1 MKTKIVYPL
10 LDQDSIDE
18 YEAMHE
24 VGFEVGD
31 KPSIDAINIYRGPCI
46 RSQSQ
51 YPNNCIWLNSW
62 ENNRRTLFF
71 SEFFH
76 LIESCSIPSF
86 IVDKLDDSVPNKIQ
100 ELGWTCAFI
109 RSDSKSLYFHDFNSC
124 LWPVTSISK
133 MVDLYK
139 YFNLDGPFIVRK
151 FINDKEIFYEEQ
163 RFWVL
168 NGRTYHPS
176 GKIPEWL
183 KEIAI
188 KIYRFSGSNYFTIDV
203 AGNYIVEINPGESS
217 DRGCENPLEFFCEI
231 FKQEFINRRCVM
243 D

>member
-100 ELGWTCAFI
+100 EL
-109 RSDSKSLYFHDFNSC
+109 
-124 LWPVTSISK
+124 
-133 MVDLYK
+133 
-139 YFNLDGPFIVRK
+139 
-151 FINDKEIFYEEQ
+151 
-163 RFWVL
+163 
-168 NGRTYHPS
+168 
-176 GKIPEWL
+176 
-183 KEIAI
+183 
-188 KIYRFSGSNYFTIDV
+188 
-203 AGNYIVEINPGESS
+203 
-217 DRGCENPLEFFCEI
+217 
-231 FKQEFINRRCVM
+231 
-243 D
+243 